1 MFYAWNITLPAGKTA
16 ATKTKKVLRLGKG
29 VLVKTELV
37 FPTGCAGLVYCT
49 VNDALH
55 QVYPTNPNLALTG
68 NGETIAIPDEY
79 PMQVEPYQLQFHG
92 WNTDDTYQHI
102 ITIRL
107 NLIPRIQITRV
118 TLAEVYRLS
127 NLSRPV

>member
-1 MFYAWNITLPAGKTA
+1 MYYAWNILLPAGKSSSS
-16 ATKTKKVLRLGKG
+16 KTKKVLQLAKG
-29 VLVKTELV
+29 VLIKTEIV

-55 QVYPTNPNLALTG
+55 QVYPTTPNLAFTG
-68 NGETIAIPDEY
+68 NGETIDIPDEY
-79 PMQVEPYQLQFHG
+79 SMLVEPYQLQFYG
-92 WNTDDTYQHI
+92 WNTDVTYQHI
-102 ITIRL
+102 VTIRV

-118 TLAEVYRLS
+118 TLAEIYRLS